1 MKKETQ
7 ILPIDQPKSLSL
19 AADIIK
25 SGGVIAFPTD
35 TVYGI
40 GASAINQEAI
50 DKLYQIKGRAQEKAI
65 PILLADLEEL
75 SQITPTPG
83 EMVGVIM
90 EKFWPGALTLILPR
104 LAGLP
109 SNLSP
114 TQTVGIR
121 IPDFALTRELL
132 RHTGPLAATSAN
144 LSGQESAHNAEEV
157 RENLSGKIDL
167 ILDGGI
173 SPGGVASTVLDCTK
187 AEPLIL
193 RTGPISC
200 QEIIRVIAE

>member
-7 ILPIDQPKSLSL
+7 TLPIDQPQALSL
-19 AADIIK
+19 AADIIR

-35 TVYGI
+35 TVYGV
-40 GASAINQEAI
+40 GASAIDEDAI
-50 DKLYQIKGRAQEKAI
+50 EKLYQVKGRSQEKAI

-75 SQITPTPG
+75 NQITPTPG

-90 EKFWPGALTLILPR
+90 DKFWPGALTLILPL

-114 TQTVGIR
+114 TQTVGVR
-121 IPDFALTRELL
+121 IPDFDLTRELL

-144 LSGQESAHNAEEV
+144 LSGQESSYNAEEV
-157 RENLSGKIDL
+157 RENLSGNIDL

-187 AEPLIL
+187 AEPIIL
-193 RTGPISC
+193 RTGPISWE
-200 QEIIRVIAE
+200 EIIRAITE

>member
-7 ILPIDQPKSLSL
+7 ILPIDQPQALSL
-19 AADIIK
+19 AADIIS
-25 SGGVIAFPTD
+25 SGGLIAFPTD

-40 GASAINQEAI
+40 GASAINEDAI
-50 DKLYQIKGRAQEKAI
+50 EKLYRVKLRSQEKAI
-65 PILLADLEEL
+65 PVLLADLEEL
-75 SQITPTPG
+75 TQITPVPG
-83 EMVGVIM
+83 EMVGIIM
-90 EKFWPGALTLILPR
+90 GKFWPGALTLILPL

-121 IPDFALTRELL
+121 IPDFDLTRELL

-157 RENLSGKIDL
+157 WENLSGEIDL
-167 ILDGGI
+167 ILDGGT

-193 RTGPISC
+193 RTGPISWE
-200 QEIIRVIAE
+200 EIIRTIAE

>member
-7 ILPIDQPKSLSL
+7 ILPIDQPQALSL
-19 AADIIK
+19 AADITR

-40 GASAINQEAI
+40 GASAIDKDAI
-50 DKLYQIKGRAQEKAI
+50 EKLYQVKGRSQDKAI
-65 PILLADLEEL
+65 PVLLADLEEL
-75 SQITPTPG
+75 TQITPNPG
-83 EMVGVIM
+83 DMVQVIM
-90 EKFWPGALTLILPR
+90 RKFWPGALTLILPL

-121 IPDFALTRELL
+121 IPDFDLTRELL

-144 LSGQESAHNAEEV
+144 LSGQDSARTAEEV
-157 RENLSGKIDL
+157 MKNLIGEIDL

-173 SPGGVASTVLDCTK
+173 SPGGVDSTVLDCTK

-193 RTGPISC
+193 RTGPISWE
-200 QEIIRVIAE
+200 EIIRVIAE

>member
-7 ILPIDQPKSLSL
+7 ILPINQSQALSL
-19 AADIIK
+19 AADTIR

-40 GASAINQEAI
+40 GASAIDKDAI
-50 DKLYQIKGRAQEKAI
+50 EKLYLVKGRSQDKAI
-65 PILLADLEEL
+65 PILLADIEEL
-75 SQITPTPG
+75 TQITPTPG
-83 EMVGVIM
+83 GIVQVIM
-90 EKFWPGALTLILPR
+90 DKFWPGALTLILPL

-114 TQTVGIR
+114 TQTIGIR
-121 IPDFALTRELL
+121 IPDFDLTRELL

-144 LSGQESAHNAEEV
+144 LSGQESARNAEQV
-157 RENLSGKIDL
+157 KENLNGEIDL
-167 ILDGGI
+167 ILDGGN
-173 SPGGVASTVLDCTK
+173 SPGGVDSTVLDCTK

-193 RTGPISC
+193 RTGPISWE
-200 QEIIRVIAE
+200 EIIRAISK

>member
-7 ILPIDQPKSLSL
+7 ILPIDQPQALSL
-19 AADIIK
+19 AADVIR
-25 SGGVIAFPTD
+25 SGGLIAFPTD

-40 GASAINQEAI
+40 GASAFDENAI
-50 DKLYQIKGRAQEKAI
+50 EKLYLIKERSQEKAI
-65 PILLADLEEL
+65 PVLLADLEEL
-75 SQITPTPG
+75 TQITPTPG

-90 EKFWPGALTLILPR
+90 DKLWPGALTLILPL
-104 LAGLP
+104 LAELP

-121 IPDFALTRELL
+121 IPDFDLTRELL
-132 RHTGPLAATSAN
+132 RHTGLLAATSAN

-157 RENLSGKIDL
+157 RENLSGNIDL
-167 ILDGGI
+167 ILDGGT

-193 RTGPISC
+193 RTGPISWE
-200 QEIIRVIAE
+200 EIIRAIAE

>member
-1 MKKETQ
+1 MQT
-7 ILPIDQPKSLSL
+7 LPIDQPQALSL
-19 AADIIK
+19 AADIIR

-35 TVYGI
+35 TVYGV
-40 GASAINQEAI
+40 GASAIDEDAI
-50 DKLYQIKGRAQEKAI
+50 EKLYQVKGRSQEKAI

-75 SQITPTPG
+75 NQITPTPG

-90 EKFWPGALTLILPR
+90 DKFWPGALTLILPL

-114 TQTVGIR
+114 TQTVGVR
-121 IPDFALTRELL
+121 IPDFDLTRELL

-144 LSGQESAHNAEEV
+144 LSGQESSYNAEEV
-157 RENLSGKIDL
+157 RENLSGNIDL

-187 AEPLIL
+187 AEPIIL
-193 RTGPISC
+193 RTGPISWE
-200 QEIIRVIAE
+200 EIIRAITE

>member
-7 ILPIDQPKSLSL
+7 ILPINQSQALSM
-19 AADIIK
+19 AADIIR

-40 GASAINQEAI
+40 GASAIDTDAI
-50 DKLYQIKGRAQEKAI
+50 EKLYLVKGRSQDKAI
-65 PILLADLEEL
+65 PILLADMEEL
-75 SQITPTPG
+75 AQITPTPG
-83 EMVGVIM
+83 GIVQAIM
-90 EKFWPGALTLILPR
+90 DKFWPGALTLILPL

-121 IPDFALTRELL
+121 IPDFDLTRELL

-144 LSGQESAHNAEEV
+144 LSGQESARNAERV
-157 RENLSGKIDL
+157 KENLKGEIDL

-173 SPGGVASTVLDCTK
+173 SPGGVDSTVLDCTK

-193 RTGPISC
+193 RTGPISWE
-200 QEIIRVIAE
+200 EIIRAIAE

>member
-7 ILPIDQPKSLSL
+7 ILPFDQHQALSL
-19 AADIIK
+19 ATDIIK

-35 TVYGI
+35 TVYGV
-40 GASAINQEAI
+40 GASAIDQNAI
-50 DKLYQIKGRAQEKAI
+50 EKLYQVKGRSQEKAI
-65 PILLADLEEL
+65 PVLLADLEEL
-75 SQITPTPG
+75 TQITPTPG
-83 EMVGVIM
+83 EMVQIIM
-90 EKFWPGALTLILPR
+90 GKFWPGALTLILP
-104 LAGLP
+104 LQAGLP

-114 TQTVGIR
+114 TQTIGIR
-121 IPDFALTRELL
+121 IPDFDLTRELL

-157 RENLSGKIDL
+157 RENLSGEIDL

-193 RTGPISC
+193 RTGPVSWE
-200 QEIIRVIAE
+200 EIIRAIAE

>member
-7 ILPIDQPKSLSL
+7 TLPIDQPQALSL
-19 AADIIK
+19 AADIIR

-35 TVYGI
+35 TVYGV
-40 GASAINQEAI
+40 GASAINEGAI
-50 DKLYQIKGRAQEKAI
+50 EKLYQVKGRAQDKAI
-65 PILLADLEEL
+65 PVLLADLEEL
-75 SQITPTPG
+75 TQITPTPG
-83 EMVGVIM
+83 GMVQVIM
-90 EKFWPGALTLILPR
+90 DKFWPGALTLILP
-104 LAGLP
+104 LLVGLP

-121 IPDFALTRELL
+121 IPDYDLTRELL

-157 RENLSGKIDL
+157 WENLSGNIDL

-173 SPGGVASTVLDCTK
+173 SPGGIASTVLDCTK
-187 AEPLIL
+187 SEPLIL
-193 RTGPISC
+193 RTGPISW
-200 QEIIRVIAE
+200 QEIIRAITE

>member
-7 ILPIDQPKSLSL
+7 ILPINQSQALSL
-19 AADIIK
+19 AADIIR

-40 GASAINQEAI
+40 GASAIDKDAI
-50 DKLYQIKGRAQEKAI
+50 EKLYLVKGRSQDKAI
-65 PILLADLEEL
+65 PILLADMEDLA
-75 SQITPTPG
+75 QITPNPG
-83 EMVGVIM
+83 GIVQVIM
-90 EKFWPGALTLILPR
+90 DKFWPGALTLILPL

-121 IPDFALTRELL
+121 IPDFDLTRELL

-144 LSGQESAHNAEEV
+144 LSGQESARNAEQV
-157 RENLSGKIDL
+157 KENLKGEIDL

-173 SPGGVASTVLDCTK
+173 SPGGVDSTVLDCTK

-193 RTGPISC
+193 RTGPISWE
-200 QEIIRVIAE
+200 EIIRAIAE

>member
-1 MKKETQ
+1 MKKETR
-7 ILPIDQPKSLSL
+7 ILPIDQPQALSL
-19 AADIIK
+19 AADITR
-25 SGGVIAFPTD
+25 SGGIIAFPTD

-40 GASAINQEAI
+40 GASAINEKAI
-50 DKLYQIKGRAQEKAI
+50 EKLYLIKGRSQDKAI
-65 PILLADLEEL
+65 PVLLADLEEL
-75 SQITPTPG
+75 IQITPPPG
-83 EMVGVIM
+83 EMVQVIM
-90 EKFWPGALTLILPR
+90 DKFWPGALTLILPL

-121 IPDFALTRELL
+121 IPDFDLTRELL
-132 RHTGPLAATSAN
+132 RHTGPLAASSAN

-157 RENLSGKIDL
+157 REIFSGEIDL

-173 SPGGVASTVLDCTK
+173 SPGRVTSTVLDCTK

-193 RTGPISC
+193 RTGPISW
-200 QEIIRVIAE
+200 QEIIRAIAE

>member
-7 ILPIDQPKSLSL
+7 ILPIDQPKALSL
-19 AADIIK
+19 AADIIR

-40 GASAINQEAI
+40 GASAIDEDAI
-50 DKLYQIKGRAQEKAI
+50 EKLYLIKGRSQEKAI
-65 PILLADLEEL
+65 PVLMADLEEL
-75 SQITPTPG
+75 TQITPAPG
-83 EMVGVIM
+83 EMVQVVM
-90 EKFWPGALTLILPR
+90 DKFWPGALTLILPL

-114 TQTVGIR
+114 TQSVGIR
-121 IPDFALTRELL
+121 IPGFDLTRELL
-132 RHTGPLAATSAN
+132 RHTGLLAATSAN
-144 LSGQESAHNAEEV
+144 LSGQESARNAEQV

-193 RTGPISC
+193 RTGPISW

>member
-7 ILPIDQPKSLSL
+7 ILPIDQPQALSM

-40 GASAINQEAI
+40 GASAIDQDAI
-50 DKLYQIKGRAQEKAI
+50 DKLYQIKERSQEKAI

-75 SQITPTPG
+75 AQITPTPG

-90 EKFWPGALTLILPR
+90 ENFWPGALTLILPL
-104 LAGLP
+104 LAELP

-121 IPDFALTRELL
+121 IPDFPLTRELL

-144 LSGQESAHNAEEV
+144 LSGKKSAHNAEEA
-157 RENLSGKIDL
+157 RENLRGKIDL
-167 ILDGGI
+167 ILDREI
-173 SPGGVASTVLDCTK
+173 SPGGDHPGNS
-187 AEPLIL
+187 
-193 RTGPISC
+193 
-200 QEIIRVIAE
+200 